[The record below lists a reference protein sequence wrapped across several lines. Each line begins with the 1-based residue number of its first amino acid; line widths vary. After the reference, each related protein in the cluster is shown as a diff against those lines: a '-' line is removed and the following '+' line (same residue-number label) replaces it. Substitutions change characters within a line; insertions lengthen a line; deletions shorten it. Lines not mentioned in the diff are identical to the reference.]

1 MKRRLMT
8 SYLFEDIFHKFKHFF
23 KTYENKE
30 SKFLY
35 DISFGFLPRF
45 FNPDDPDDKLLYD
58 EESEIPEM
66 YFCLEGKI
74 GVGYSIFG
82 RGLESKQY
90 KLAKFYKKEFLIC
103 DHYVVNNKRSE
114 FIYMVLK
121 PIKCFALT
129 KKFLHHDI
137 FPKYPEIAN

>member
-35 DISFGFLPRF
+35 DVSFGFLPRF

-82 RGLESKQY
+82 RGLESK
-90 KLAKFYKKEFLIC
+90 
-103 DHYVVNNKRSE
+103 
-114 FIYMVLK
+114 
-121 PIKCFALT
+121 
-129 KKFLHHDI
+129 
-137 FPKYPEIAN
+137 